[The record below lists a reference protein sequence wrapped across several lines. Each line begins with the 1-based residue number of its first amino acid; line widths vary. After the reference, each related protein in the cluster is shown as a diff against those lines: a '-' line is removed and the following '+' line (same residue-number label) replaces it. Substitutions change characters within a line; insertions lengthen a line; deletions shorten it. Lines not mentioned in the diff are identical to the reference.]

1 MLFIYPIYNVTLYVI
16 YKVILNFMLLECTQ
30 YSKLMLL
37 SDTLPLIDPPPL
49 PPPVKK
55 YLISF
60 CASNIFCGLYNS

>member
-37 SDTLPLIDPPPL
+37 SDTLPLIL
-49 PPPVKK
+49 
-55 YLISF
+55 
-60 CASNIFCGLYNS
+60 